1 VTVVDPALQRSRRL
15 RLYTIAS
22 IALIAALVFLT
33 TTQTWWTLHLGSTSI
48 PVPGTTAA
56 PALSALALTDLAL
69 AAALAIAGPVFR
81 LILGLLQLLLAFTIV
96 FSTAVSLANPDQQS
110 EALVSKATGVAGDGP
125 IRGLIH
131 SVAFTPWG
139 AIAIAV
145 GSLAFLAGVWLL
157 LTFRAWPTASRK
169 YQAVKFAKADGP
181 RDAVVD
187 WDAMSDGADP
197 TADVQ
202 ASQAPTSEHPAADG
216 PAEGSTPR

>member
-1 VTVVDPALQRSRRL
+1 MTAVDAPLQRSRRL
-15 RLYTIAS
+15 RLYTIAG
-22 IALIAALVFLT
+22 IGLISALVFVT
-33 TTQTWWTLHLGSTSI
+33 TTQNWWTLHLATSTI
-48 PVPGTTAA
+48 PVPGTSAA

-96 FSTAVSLANPDQQS
+96 FSTAVSLANPDEQS
-110 EALVSKATGVAGDGP
+110 ATLVSKATGVAGAGP

-139 AIAIAV
+139 AIAIAI

-157 LTFRAWPTASRK
+157 LTFRAWPSASRK

-181 RDAVVD
+181 RDAVFD
-187 WDAMSDGADP
+187 WDAMSNGTDP
-197 TADVQ
+197 T
-202 ASQAPTSEHPAADG
+202 AADG
-216 PAEGSTPR
+216 PVDGSAQR